1 MIGGKQMHGLVI
13 RPLAARDSFDALT
26 ALLHRAFAP
35 LAAQGMNYTAATQ
48 SAELTRRRAAEGQ
61 CLVAELDGVIAGT
74 VIVCGPYE
82 ETATDWPADAP
93 WYRDPDTAHCHQ
105 LAVDPRAQRQ
115 GIGRAL
121 VAACEQWARD
131 RGYRWMALDTAEPA
145 AALRALYRRLGYAEV
160 GQVQWPDKAYRTVV
174 LRKALHRS
182 PLREHLQT
190 MARYN
195 VWATQ
200 RLYGLLDTLSEADYR
215 RDAGLNFRSVHG
227 TLNHLWVGEHG
238 LWYRRFAA
246 GESPVVALDG
256 EAESDRLRLRER
268 LLDGAIAWLPL
279 LESWSDERLL
289 GTLDYRRLN
298 GQAVSLP
305 FAATLG
311 HVFNHG
317 THHRGQ
323 ITAALTAMG
332 RPCPELDLVV
342 MLQAEGANA

>member
-1 MIGGKQMHGLVI
+1 M
-13 RPLAARDSFDALT
+13 
-26 ALLHRAFAP
+26 
-35 LAAQGMNYTAATQ
+35 
-48 SAELTRRRAAEGQ
+48 
-61 CLVAELDGVIAGT
+61 
-74 VIVCGPYE
+74 
-82 ETATDWPADAP
+82 
-93 WYRDPDTAHCHQ
+93 
-105 LAVDPRAQRQ
+105 
-115 GIGRAL
+115 
-121 VAACEQWARD
+121 
-131 RGYRWMALDTAEPA
+131 
-145 AALRALYRRLGYAEV
+145 
-160 GQVQWPDKAYRTVV
+160 
-174 LRKALHRS
+174 
-182 PLREHLQT
+182 
-190 MARYN
+190 
-195 VWATQ
+195 
-200 RLYGLLDTLSEADYR
+200 
-215 RDAGLNFRSVHG
+215 
-227 TLNHLWVGEHG
+227 
-238 LWYRRFAA
+238 
-246 GESPVVALDG
+246 ALDG